1 MKLNLLTSVILSTSL
16 MACTTS
22 PSPSN
27 LVENTKTIHLVEQGR
42 YHSNIFDESAAEIV
56 TFDKTTQSTFVVNAE
71 SKKIDVIDSRDIQK
85 PRLLTSLNVGAD
97 IQKHLNAQ
105 AGASNSVDVF
115 DGLLAV
121 AIEAENKTDAG
132 WVAFYD
138 TQNLSFID
146 AVSVGALPD
155 MVTFTENG
163 KQLLVAVEGEPSDKT
178 YALDPAGEVAII
190 DIDWHQN
197 ILKTSLT
204 RLDFNEFNQGGSR
217 FDELPKQLVLNGFQ
231 ATVAQDLE
239 PEYVAVNKN
248 STKAYVSMQENNA
261 IAVIN
266 LADKRIEK
274 IMALGF
280 KDHLQ
285 AGNELDGNNKD
296 KQALLKKE
304 PALGMY
310 QPDSVS
316 VVTIG
321 GTDFLL
327 TANEGDDRSDWVSDL
342 PQDECEAGDYYYDLE
357 DKSCGDD
364 IKLKDA
370 LDINVYNPSNKQS
383 MLDLSHFQKD
393 GAYQRAVKSLKFSH
407 SASKQFG
414 DLNGDGKMDRMLTF
428 GGRSFSIWNME
439 SEQLVFDS
447 GSDFERITAQ
457 IYGADFNQSNSK
469 TKAEDRSGK
478 KGPEP
483 EALTTAVI
491 DDKTYAFIGLERM
504 GGIMV
509 YDISNPAK
517 AQFVQYLNNR
527 DLSVNPKDNLAKNA
541 DGVKTYRIDAGDLGP
556 EGFRFVAAED
566 SPTQSPILIVGNEVS
581 GTTSFYRIDLIE
593 K

>member
-22 PSPSN
+22 PLNNN
-27 LVENTKTIHLVEQGR
+27 LVENTKTIQLVEQGR
-42 YHSNIFDESAAEIV
+42 YHSNVFDESAAEIV
-56 TFDKTTQSTFVVNAE
+56 TFDKTTQRTFVVNAE
-71 SKKIDVIDSRDIQK
+71 SKKIDVVRSSDIQK
-85 PRLLTSLNVGAD
+85 PTLLTSLNVGAD

-105 AGASNSVDVF
+105 AGAANSVDVF

-138 TQNLSFID
+138 AQNLNFIS

-155 MVTFTENG
+155 MVTFTADG
-163 KQLLVAVEGEPSDKT
+163 KQLLVAVEGEPSDMNS
-178 YALDPAGEVAII
+178 ARDPVGEVAII
-190 DIDWHQN
+190 DIDWHKN
-197 ILKTSLT
+197 TLKTMLT
-204 RLDFNEFNQGGSR
+204 RLDFNAFNKGGTRS
-217 FDELPKQLVLNGFQ
+217 DELPKQLVLNGFK
-231 ATVAQDLE
+231 ATVGQDLE
-239 PEYVAVNKN
+239 PEYIAVNKK
-248 STKAYVSMQENNA
+248 STKAYVSLQENNA
-261 IAVIN
+261 IVVIN
-266 LADKRIEK
+266 LSDKRIEK

-296 KQALLKKE
+296 KKALLKNE

-310 QPDSVS
+310 QPDSIS

-321 GTDFLL
+321 GTDYVL
-327 TANEGDDRSDWVSDL
+327 TANEGDDRSDWISDL
-342 PQDECEAGDYYYDLE
+342 PPAECEAGNYYYNLE
-357 DKSCGDD
+357 DKACADD
-364 IKLKDA
+364 IELKDA
-370 LDINVYNPSNKQS
+370 LDSSVYNPSNKHS
-383 MLDLSHFQKD
+383 MLDLSNFQK
-393 GAYQRAVKSLKFSH
+393 GGVYQGAVKSLKFSH
-407 SASKQFG
+407 SAGKQFG

-457 IYGADFNQSNSK
+457 KYGANFNQSNSK

-491 DDKTYAFIGLERM
+491 DGKVYAFIGLERM

-509 YDISNPAK
+509 YDISNPVK
-517 AQFVQYLNNR
+517 AQFVQYLNHR
-527 DLSVNPKDNLAKNA
+527 DLSVNPKDNVEKNA

-556 EGFRFVAAED
+556 EGFRFVAAKD
-566 SPTQSPILIVGNEVS
+566 SPTNSPILIVGNEVS
-581 GTTSFYRIDLIE
+581 GTTSFYRINSVE
-593 K
+593 Q

>member
-1 MKLNLLTSVILSTSL
+1 MKLNLLTSIILSTSL
-16 MACTTS
+16 MACTTY
-22 PSPSN
+22 PADHH
-27 LVENTKTIHLVEQGR
+27 LVENTKTIQLVEQGR

-56 TFDKTTQSTFVVNAE
+56 TFDKKTQRTFVVNAE
-71 SKKIDVIDSRDIQK
+71 SKKIDVVRSSDIQN
-85 PRLLTSLNVGAD
+85 PTLLTSLNVGAD
-97 IQKHLNAQ
+97 IQKHLNSA
-105 AGASNSVDVF
+105 AGAANSVDVF

-121 AIEAENKTDAG
+121 AIEAENKTDDG
-132 WVAFYD
+132 WIAFYD
-138 TQNLSFID
+138 AQSLSFIN
-146 AVSVGALPD
+146 AVSVGSLPD
-155 MVTFTENG
+155 MVTFTANG
-163 KQLLVAVEGEPSDKT
+163 KQLLVAIEGEPSDKT
-178 YALDPAGEVAII
+178 YAQDPVGEVAII
-190 DIDWHQN
+190 DIDWHN
-197 ILKTSLT
+197 NTLKTALT
-204 RLDFNEFNQGGSR
+204 RLDFYEFNQGGAR
-217 FDELPKQLVLNGFQ
+217 FNELPDQLVLNGFK

-248 STKAYVSMQENNA
+248 SSKAYVSMQENNA

-266 LADKRIEK
+266 LSDKRIEK

-296 KQALLKKE
+296 KKALLNNE

-321 GTDFLL
+321 GTDYLL
-327 TANEGDDRSDWVSDL
+327 TANEGDDRSDWISDL
-342 PQDECEAGDYYYDLE
+342 PQDECEAGDYYYDLQ

-364 IKLKDA
+364 ITLKDA
-370 LDINVYNPSNKQS
+370 LNINVYNPSNKHS
-383 MLDLSHFQKD
+383 MLDLSNFQKG
-393 GAYQRAVKSLKFSH
+393 GAYQGAVKSLKFSH

-414 DLNGDGKMDRMLTF
+414 DLNADGKMDRMLTF

-457 IYGADFNQSNSK
+457 IYGANFNQSNTK

-483 EALTTAVI
+483 EALTSAVI
-491 DDKTYAFIGLERM
+491 DGKVYAFIGLERM

-509 YDISNPAK
+509 YDISNPFK
-517 AQFVQYLNNR
+517 AQFVQYLNHR
-527 DLSVNPKDNLAKNA
+527 DLSVNPKDNVAKNA
-541 DGVKTYRIDAGDLGP
+541 DGVKTYSIDAGDLGP
-556 EGFRFVAAED
+556 EGFRFVAAKD
-566 SPTQSPILIVGNEVS
+566 SPTNTPILIVGNEVS

-593 K
+593 Q